1 MANLEKYTNI
11 YADLAQGAYIGRKE
25 GFMFA
30 KLTQV
35 QKEELK
41 LNEHATF
48 HFPNAKDAHGNDAS
62 TVYLQP
68 DNTVKT
74 IKEKNWV
81 GREKVHKK
89 GLST

>member
-30 KLTQV
+30 KLPQV

-48 HFPNAKDAHGNDAS
+48 HFPNAKDAYGNDAS

-74 IKEKNWV
+74 IQIGK
-81 GREKVHKK
+81 
-89 GLST
+89 SI

>member
-48 HFPNAKDAHGNDAS
+48 
-62 TVYLQP
+62 
-68 DNTVKT
+68 
-74 IKEKNWV
+74 
-81 GREKVHKK
+81 
-89 GLST
+89 